1 MFVLFAHLP
10 GVDVVLVDVLVDV
23 DHVDVVEVNDDDVD
37 DVVLDV
43 VLKVVEVLVVVASHP
58 LQVLAQ
64 CVIFA
69 TLLSHKPC
77 NLKASH

>member
-1 MFVLFAHLP
+1 MFVLFAHLSKV
-10 GVDVVLVDVLVDV
+10 GVVLVDVLVDV
-23 DHVDVVEVNDDDVD
+23 VDVNVVEVDDHD

-43 VLKVVEVLVVVASHP
+43 VLKVVEVLVVVVPHP

-77 NLKASH
+77 N

>member
-77 NLKASH
+77 N

>member
-1 MFVLFAHLP
+1 MFVLFAHLS

-23 DHVDVVEVNDDDVD
+23 DHVDVVEVNEDDVD

-77 NLKASH
+77 N